1 MRKAL
6 LTIAAAA
13 AIGAAALAGAA
24 AAPNVAP
31 LGQASSAVDN
41 VTKVWHCRYW
51 SYGRACGGP
60 WRWDP
65 RGGCR
70 RCNPWRC
77 WWVC

>member
-1 MRKAL
+1 MRKTL

-13 AIGAAALAGAA
+13 AIGVAAVAGVS
-24 AAPNVAP
+24 AAPSHVAP

-51 SYGRACGGP
+51 NGGSGCGGY
-60 WRWDP
+60 WRWS
-65 RGGCR
+65 GWGCR